1 MSEAKANGLANTI
14 GQFLVNILD
23 IFKRIVAFFENVK
36 ASFSEE

>member
-1 MSEAKANGLANTI
+1 MSENQANGLANTI

-23 IFKRIVAFFENVK
+23 IFKKIVAFFDSVK